1 MQVTHLFAGIPT
13 GNLAAALAWYERL
26 LGRPPDRFPHEHEAV
41 WQLVDGA
48 LIYVVLDPER
58 AGRGL
63 LTLIVD
69 DIDGWAD
76 EVRARGIAVG
86 EIDRTPGL
94 QRTTLCDPDGNT
106 IQIGQVGG

>member
-1 MQVTHLFAGIPT
+1 MQITHLFAGIPT

-26 LGRPPDRFPHEHEAV
+26 LGRPPDRLPHEHEAV
-41 WQLVDGA
+41 WQLVDDA

-69 DIDGWAD
+69 DIEAWAD
-76 EVRARGIAVG
+76 GVRGRGVAIGTIDEV
-86 EIDRTPGL
+86 PGL
-94 QRTTLCDPDGNT
+94 RRTTITDPDGNR
-106 IQIGQVGG
+106 IQIGQVG